1 MLPRVQ
7 RLRDVSRGRGCEP
20 PVELAR
26 GLADTLRVVRDDRRR
41 EAGEV
46 VRQELLRRGAAEAVG
61 GTVGDLALVDE
72 GGVVLVTLRDQLH
85 DEMEIAGREGVRR
98 PVVGAPLVRGAFQIK
113 PAASGQTTVEVSYSI

>member
-26 GLADTLRVVRDDRRR
+26 GLADTLRVVRNDRGR

-72 GGVVLVTLRDQLH
+72 GGVVLCVTTC
-85 DEMEIAGREGVRR
+85 
-98 PVVGAPLVRGAFQIK
+98 
-113 PAASGQTTVEVSYSI
+113 ASVDHTEPPQTATR